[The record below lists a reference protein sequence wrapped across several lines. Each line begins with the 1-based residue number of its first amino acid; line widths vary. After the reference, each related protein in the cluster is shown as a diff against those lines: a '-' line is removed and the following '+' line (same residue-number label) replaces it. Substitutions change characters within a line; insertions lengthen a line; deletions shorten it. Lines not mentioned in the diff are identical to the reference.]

1 MSENNVERNWL
12 IRTSQ
17 NQILGPVAKSKVIE
31 FLEKGALGLTDEVT
45 SGNGYWFHLREKD
58 LVEKY
63 LYGDIPQ
70 SYNPISEAKSTLKL
84 KANPDKTTSINASPA
99 NATQVINL
107 KNLDLG
113 AAPKKEDLEYP
124 DITVV
129 HPIEKFSNNDK
140 EQTKLPSNEDLEFP
154 DITVV
159 SQLSS
164 QVTIT
169 KIQTKSENKPEEVK
183 KASGANNVIKMPL
196 ESDSEE
202 DVVLP
207 PSDDLEYPDM
217 DFINEVKSKPIEPVK
232 TPGYKMTPAP
242 PEKVEEDDE
251 VTFEVPN
258 QSIPDPIEASG
269 PKRKPESTS
278 PGLKLASKQSAP
290 LEEAKNTK
298 TKEPQKL
305 LVERKVK
312 NKETPKDAPEKKR
325 EISPELKNRNDS
337 YLFII
342 FVILLVII
350 VGAVFYYYRF
360 ILNKPLPV

>member
-1 MSENNVERNWL
+1 MSENNIERNWL

-58 LVEKY
+58 LVAKY

-70 SYNPISEAKSTLKL
+70 SYNPISEAKSTLKQI
-84 KANPDKTTSINASPA
+84 ANPDKTTSINSSPA

-113 AAPKKEDLEYP
+113 ATPKKEDLSYP
-124 DITVV
+124 DINVV
-129 HPIEKFSNNDK
+129 HPIEKFNDK
-140 EQTKLPSNEDLEFP
+140 EPTKLPSNEDLEFP

-159 SQLSS
+159 AQLSS
-164 QVTIT
+164 QVTNT
-169 KIQTKSENKPEEVK
+169 KIQTKSEAKSEPVK
-183 KASGANNVIKMPL
+183 KESGANNVIKMPL
-196 ESDSEE
+196 ETSDEE
-202 DVVLP
+202 AVLP

-217 DFINEVKSKPIEPVK
+217 DFINEVKSKTTEPV
-232 TPGYKMTPAP
+232 TPTGYKMTSDA
-242 PEKVEEDDE
+242 EMVEEEE

-258 QSIPDPIEASG
+258 QGIPDPIESSA
-269 PKRKPESTS
+269 PKTRADQSS
-278 PGLKLASKQSAP
+278 PGLKLASKQSHAAD
-290 LEEAKNTK
+290 EVKVNK
-298 TKEPQKL
+298 SKEPQKL

-312 NKETPKDAPEKKR
+312 NKDVPKDQAEKKR
-325 EISPELKNRNDS
+325 EISPDLKNRNDS
-337 YLFII
+337 YLFIV

>member
-1 MSENNVERNWL
+1 MNDNNVERNWL

-129 HPIEKFSNNDK
+129 HPIEKFSDNK
-140 EQTKLPSNEDLEFP
+140 EQTKLPSSEDLEFP

-164 QVTIT
+164 QVTNT
-169 KIQTKSENKPEEVK
+169 KIQTKSEANSEAVK
-183 KASGANNVIKMPL
+183 KESGAKNVIKMPL
-196 ESDSEE
+196 DTLSDEE
-202 DVVLP
+202 VVLP

-217 DFINEVKSKPIEPVK
+217 DFINEVKAKPVETGIAS
-232 TPGYKMTPAP
+232 GYKMTSNADMAA
-242 PEKVEEDDE
+242 EEE

-258 QSIPDPIEASG
+258 QSIPDPIESSG
-269 PKRKPESTS
+269 PKLKPENTS
-278 PGLKLASKQSAP
+278 PGLKLVGKQAHTQ
-290 LEEAKNTK
+290 EEVKVNK
-298 TKEPQKL
+298 PKEPQKL
-305 LVERKVK
+305 LTERKVK
-312 NKETPKDAPEKKR
+312 SKEVPKEAPEKKR